1 MAKVFDATLNEL
13 IIGHAADWAALL
25 CPRIGIPT
33 GTVELLDTDLATT
46 LQADCLFR
54 IGGSRPS
61 IIHLELEGN
70 PRLEIP
76 NELLRYNVHVHGM
89 YGLPVETV
97 ILLLRPKV
105 NPSDMTGEYS
115 RAAGDGQTNV
125 WFKYRVIRLWEEPM
139 APLMSGG
146 LGTRPLA
153 LLTNEATSSL
163 DSAFNEFQQ
172 RLQAERVSDNV
183 KKEIVD
189 AMLRLLELRHS
200 TETIQKLYEDLGMKT
215 EETTMYRLMVSQ
227 ELRRTILRQGTQTL
241 GTPPADV
248 EPALKSLD
256 ELERLRRIVDRVHE
270 AASWDDLLAT
280 P

>member
-1 MAKVFDATLNEL
+1 VAKVFDATLNEL

-105 NPSDMTGEYS
+105 NPSDMTGEHS
-115 RAAGDGQTNV
+115 RAAGNGQTNV
-125 WFKYRVIRLWEEPM
+125 WFKYQVIRLWDEPM
-139 APLMSGG
+139 APLMNGG
-146 LGTRPLA
+146 LGTLPLA
-153 LLTNEATSSL
+153 LLTNEAVSDI
-163 DSAFNEFQQ
+163 DSAFQQFQQ
-172 RLQAERVSDNV
+172 RLQNERVADSV
-183 KKEIVD
+183 KQDLSE
-189 AMLRLLELRHS
+189 AAGWLLELRFPV
-200 TETIQKLYEDLGMKT
+200 ETIRNLSKGAGMKT
-215 EETTMYRLMVSQ
+215 EDTTLYRVFAEMT
-227 ELRRTILRQGTQTL
+227 LRRSILRIGSKKLGAPPPEIEPTL
-241 GTPPADV
+241 KAMEDM
-248 EPALKSLD
+248 EL
-256 ELERLRRIVDRVHE
+256 LERILDRVHE
-270 AASWDDLLAT
+270 ATSWDDLLAT